1 MVWLSLQLVM
11 ATVLVVKSA
20 AWIVDTTTGKV
31 EGKRTQAANGKS
43 VDMFWGI
50 PYAEPPL
57 GDLRFR
63 SPKPIK
69 R

>member
-50 PYAEPPL
+50 PYP
-57 GDLRFR
+57 
-63 SPKPIK
+63 
-69 R
+69 

>member
-11 ATVLVVKSA
+11 ATVLVVKSTT
-20 AWIVDTTTGKV
+20 IVDTTTGKV
-31 EGKRTQAANGKS
+31 EGKRTKGANGKA

>member
-1 MVWLSLQLVM
+1 MVWLSLPLVM
-11 ATVLVVKSA
+11 LAMLTVVKSA
-20 AWIVDTTTGKV
+20 WVLDTTTGKL
-31 EGKRTQAANGKS
+31 EGKRTKAANGKP

-63 SPKPIK
+63 APQPIK

>member
-11 ATVLVVKSA
+11 ATVLVVKSTT
-20 AWIVDTTTGKV
+20 IVDTTTGKV
-31 EGKRTQAANGKS
+31 EGKRTEGANGKA